1 MTERVVSHVRFE
13 LAQIEQLLEVYAD
26 LFTRVQQRPPDLVEI
41 TAVASVLHSF
51 YNGLENIF
59 LAIAKGCDHQV
70 PTGAQWH
77 RDLLAQMMQVTEHRS
92 RVLSAALT
100 QKLRNYLGFRHV
112 YRHSYAFFLEWT
124 ELRELVTALPAIW
137 MQMKA
142 ELALFLAT
150 LSPAESEGQN
160 SA

>member
-1 MTERVVSHVRFE
+1 LTERAVSHVRFE
-13 LAQIEQLLEVYAD
+13 LAQIEQLLDIYPD

-77 RDLLAQMMQVTEHRS
+77 RDLLVQMMQRTEHRS
-92 RVLSAALT
+92 RVLSAALA

-124 ELRELVTALPAIW
+124 ELQELVTALPALW
-137 MQMKA
+137 MQLKA

-150 LSPAESEGQN
+150 LSPAESGGQN
-160 SA
+160 ST